1 MKRLNNLYD
10 NMISYTKCNYVFN
23 KIKNNCHNKKKVY
36 EFLKYKNCKIID
48 ILEKLKSN
56 TYIFS
61 NYSCFLIEEKKYRI
75 IMSENIEDKIVNQM
89 ISYFILLPSFKSLI
103 ESNIATRKGKGTSYG
118 YNLIEKYLKRIGYDK
133 KIYVLKIDIK
143 KYFYNIDHEILF
155 NMIKRRIKDKKALNI
170 IKQIISLTDESY
182 INKNIDILIN
192 NEKNRIK
199 KLKISKNEKLKKLQE
214 LDSIPRYKKNK
225 GLSIGCL
232 SNQLFAIFY
241 LSDLDHYIKEDLKFN
256 YYIRYMDDL
265 YIFDTN
271 KEKLKNSFYLIKN
284 KLNELNLEINNKS
297 GIYNLN
303 EGVSFLGYTYY
314 IKNNKLIIKYTN
326 NTIKKIDRKLRK
338 LYKDNF
344 NYYYKSFMSY
354 NGYFCKV
361 NTNLYKNKYNKKF
374 KSKIDKYYFIKEK
387 YPNYIIF
394 IKYKNRY
401 YTYNDDLKYIKTL
414 IKTKYNNFN
423 ECRYNKIIKK
433 LNKYILLEENNII
446 IIDI

>member
-1 MKRLNNLYD
+1 
-10 NMISYTKCNYVFN
+10 
-23 KIKNNCHNKKKVY
+23 
-36 EFLKYKNCKIID
+36 
-48 ILEKLKSN
+48 
-56 TYIFS
+56 
-61 NYSCFLIEEKKYRI
+61 
-75 IMSENIEDKIVNQM
+75 
-89 ISYFILLPSFKSLI
+89 
-103 ESNIATRKGKGTSYG
+103 
-118 YNLIEKYLKRIGYDK
+118 
-133 KIYVLKIDIK
+133 
-143 KYFYNIDHEILF
+143 
-155 NMIKRRIKDKKALNI
+155 
-170 IKQIISLTDESY
+170 
-182 INKNIDILIN
+182 
-192 NEKNRIK
+192 
-199 KLKISKNEKLKKLQE
+199 
-214 LDSIPRYKKNK
+214 
-225 GLSIGCL
+225 
-232 SNQLFAIFY
+232 
-241 LSDLDHYIKEDLKFN
+241 
-256 YYIRYMDDL
+256 MDDL

-303 EGVSFLGYTYY
+303 EGIKFLGYTYY

-326 NTIKKIDRKLRK
+326 NTIKKIDRK

-374 KSKIDKYYFIKEK
+374 KSKIEKYYFIKEK

-433 LNKYILLEENNII
+433 LNKYILLEGNNII